1 MYYVQHYAMLLVPL
15 YLASEGGPFTLE
27 PFTKANTRLFPSLPP
42 DANDKKE
49 AIFYVKYVSW
59 FFIHRSTELAKQR
72 RALWAIYREANVR
85 HFKVLLMVSV
95 SIQDNESSI
104 KY

>member
-49 AIFYVKYVSW
+49 AIFYVKYVS
-59 FFIHRSTELAKQR
+59 
-72 RALWAIYREANVR
+72 
-85 HFKVLLMVSV
+85 
-95 SIQDNESSI
+95 
-104 KY
+104 

>member
-27 PFTKANTRLFPSLPP
+27 PFAKANTRLFSPLP

-49 AIFYVKYVSW
+49 TLF
-59 FFIHRSTELAKQR
+59 
-72 RALWAIYREANVR
+72 
-85 HFKVLLMVSV
+85 
-95 SIQDNESSI
+95 SI
-104 KY
+104 KDVS